1 MNDGGPGVLSED
13 RGAVRILTLNRPRR
27 LNAFSTVGYDELRDG
42 LVTAAADSSVKCLVL
57 TGAGRAFCAGQDIH
71 ELEELASGPGTMA
84 ASRGFMP
91 CVAEIEQFPKPLLAA
106 VNGVAVGFGVTM
118 LLHCD
123 LVVASSEARFQLP
136 FASLGLVPEAG
147 SSVTL
152 PLRVGEQ
159 EAAHL
164 LYTGSWCDAE
174 HAAEIGLV
182 WRLAS
187 PERVM
192 ETALEIAQEIA
203 AMPLASLMASKE
215 LLLAARLPTV
225 RSARIREFEAF
236 LSLLG
241 GPANRSA
248 LTGRSRQAQNA

>member
-13 RGAVRILTLNRPRR
+13 RGAVRILILNRPQR
-27 LNAFSTVGYDELRDG
+27 LNAFSTVGYEELRDG